1 MFEYEFPI
9 FEKKSVNQEREFSEM
24 KFTTEFKKKVIR
36 VAQTVLYKTVP
47 FS

>member
-9 FEKKSVNQEREFSEM
+9 FEKKSVNQEREFSEIHNWVL
-24 KFTTEFKKKVIR
+24 KKVIR